1 MTNLQI
7 FGLFGIGI
15 GIGIAGVAWGYDQ
28 HQKRK
33 KEQER
38 FRHEIAGLEE
48 QISDLAQIY
57 AELDSRLRDEDDQK
71 RALLEEIM
79 QLREELESYRVALWY
94 ASA

>member
-38 FRHEIAGLEE
+38 FRRERADFKARTESGRQMIT
-48 QISDLAQIY
+48 DLS
-57 AELDSRLRDEDDQK
+57 SRLVKKDEQVRVLLQENLSLKERDTETPWQTF
-71 RALLEEIM
+71 A
-79 QLREELESYRVALWY
+79 
-94 ASA
+94 